1 MKKETIIWIYT
12 GVLVVAALVM
22 AYLVFTSSNVV
33 PILIV
38 GAIVALALMLQIL
51 RVSRRPR

>member
-1 MKKETIIWIYT
+1 MKKQTIIWIYT
-12 GVLVVAALVM
+12 GVVVVAGVVM

-33 PILIV
+33 PILIA
-38 GAIVALALMLQIL
+38 GAIVVLAVMLQIL